1 MRSIVLLLV
10 AVPLVAQE
18 LSRDQVAGVAR
29 AVDAQRK
36 AQQIPAVSVAVAR
49 GGRVVHA
56 AAFGEADLE
65 NGVAAT
71 TASLFRTA
79 SIAKPLT
86 ATAVMQLA
94 EQGKLDLDAPIR
106 KYVPEWPEKH
116 PPITCRQLLA
126 HLAGVRHYMYPGEA
140 RGTRSF
146 DDLVSTL
153 KLFSKEPLVAKP
165 GTKHSYT
172 TYGFTLLG
180 VAVERVSGRPFVPYM
195 REHVFGPA
203 GMTHTGQDDHFAILA
218 GRTRGYQK
226 LSRREWQA
234 LPEWKR
240 EQSKPGQ
247 VRNAHLHDTSMKI
260 PGGGFLS
267 TPSDLCRFALAMMS
281 DKLMKRGTRDA
292 MWTPQKAVD
301 GTPIVYGLGWRVSAP
316 PWPAPYGGPVI
327 SHSGG
332 QAGTACFLTIMP
344 AWGVAIAV
352 MTNLRGA
359 DIRAIARDV
368 AAALL

>member
-1 MRSIVLLLV
+1 
-10 AVPLVAQE
+10 
-18 LSRDQVAGVAR
+18 
-29 AVDAQRK
+29 
-36 AQQIPAVSVAVAR
+36 
-49 GGRVVHA
+49 
-56 AAFGEADLE
+56 
-65 NGVAAT
+65 
-71 TASLFRTA
+71 
-79 SIAKPLT
+79 
-86 ATAVMQLA
+86 MQLA

-153 KLFSKEPLVAKP
+153 KLFSKQPLVAKP